1 MEEQCAEELCLVEFW
16 RREIPQYL
24 IRSAVAG
31 LVLLMAMCL
40 GMAAQQARSPSDQV
54 GRIMSLESAW
64 NQAEV
69 QHDTRAMGMLLGE
82 TFTYTDS
89 DGSVMNKA
97 EWLDLMRK
105 ETDTFEQ
112 LGNSKIE
119 VNLYGNVALVT
130 GRYRERVKMKKTSI
144 VRSGRFIDVW
154 IELRGEWKCIGGQA
168 TLILPSPAK

>member
-1 MEEQCAEELCLVEFW
+1 M
-16 RREIPQYL
+16 
-24 IRSAVAG
+24 RSAIAI
-31 LVLLMAMCL
+31 LILLAAMCL
-40 GMAAQQARSPSDQV
+40 TMGAESGKLVSDEM
-54 GRIMSLESAW
+54 GKIMSLESAW

-82 TFTYTDS
+82 AFTYTDS
-89 DGSVMNKA
+89 DGSRMNKSQ
-97 EWLDLMRK
+97 WLDLMRK

>member
-1 MEEQCAEELCLVEFW
+1 MEEQCAEELCLVEDCP
-16 RREIPQYL
+16 REILQYL
-24 IRSAVAG
+24 IRSAIAG

-82 TFTYTDS
+82 AFTYTDS

-97 EWLDLMRK
+97 QWLDLMKK

-112 LGNSKIE
+112 LGNFKIE

-130 GRYRERVKMKKTSI
+130 GGYRERVKMKRTSI

-168 TLILPSPAK
+168 TLIVPSPAK